1 MLYHRRKILLALL
14 EVFGGNLTAK
24 QLQKY
29 LFLVT
34 RKQDNKSYDFIP
46 YYYGC
51 FSFQANQ
58 DIIALAKRGYLS
70 ITEEETGR
78 HIKTTKSGCYFM
90 MLDVF
95 EQQIVREVKEN
106 FGTLTQKDLIR
117 YTYLNYPYYAIKS
130 VIAADVLNED
140 EIVKINKQKRTF
152 DTPQLFTIGYEGK
165 TLEQYIN
172 LLIINDVHLLC
183 DVRKNAYSQKY
194 GFSKSQLEKACV
206 GVGIK
211 YVHIPQLGIESEFRQ
226 DIRSQ
231 KDYDNLFEFYEENTL
246 KQNQEYLLKVRE
258 LIDSEKRIA
267 LTCFEHNPKE
277 CHRARVAKHLMLLP
291 DIKYELKHLM

>member
-226 DIRSQ
+226 DLRSQ
-231 KDYDNLFEFYEENTL
+231 KDYDNLFEFYEKNTL
-246 KQNQEYLLKVRE
+246 KQNQEYLLKVRG

>member
-1 MLYHRRKILLALL
+1 MMYRQRK
-14 EVFGGNLTAK
+14 VKYYVDFQGFG
-24 QLQKY
+24 
-29 LFLVT
+29 
-34 RKQDNKSYDFIP
+34 
-46 YYYGC
+46 
-51 FSFQANQ
+51 
-58 DIIALAKRGYLS
+58 
-70 ITEEETGR
+70 EM
-78 HIKTTKSGCYFM
+78 SGCGSSWLKTNLKFVCSLTFLLQASFFEKEVL

-95 EQQIVREVKEN
+95 EQEIVREVKEN

-130 VIAADVLNED
+130 VIAADILNDE

-226 DIRSQ
+226 DLRSQ

-258 LIDSEKRIA
+258 LVDSEKRIA

-291 DIKYELKHLM
+291 DIEYELKHLM

>member
-117 YTYLNYPYYAIKS
+117 YTYLNYPYYAIRS

-226 DIRSQ
+226 DLRSQ

>member
-152 DTPQLFTIGYEGK
+152 DASQLFTIGYEGK

-206 GVGIK
+206 SVGIK

-226 DIRSQ
+226 DLRSQ

>member
-226 DIRSQ
+226 DLRSQ

-246 KQNQEYLLKVRE
+246 KQNQEYLLKVRG

>member
-1 MLYHRRKILLALL
+1 M
-14 EVFGGNLTAK
+14 
-24 QLQKY
+24 
-29 LFLVT
+29 
-34 RKQDNKSYDFIP
+34 
-46 YYYGC
+46 
-51 FSFQANQ
+51 
-58 DIIALAKRGYLS
+58 
-70 ITEEETGR
+70 
-78 HIKTTKSGCYFM
+78 
-90 MLDVF
+90 
-95 EQQIVREVKEN
+95 
-106 FGTLTQKDLIR
+106 TQKDLIR

-226 DIRSQ
+226 DLRSQ

>member
-117 YTYLNYPYYAIKS
+117 YTYLNYPYYAIRS

-226 DIRSQ
+226 DLRSQ

-246 KQNQEYLLKVRE
+246 KQNQEYLLKVRG

>member
-246 KQNQEYLLKVRE
+246 KQNQEYLLKVRG

>member
-226 DIRSQ
+226 DLRSQ

-246 KQNQEYLLKVRE
+246 KQNQEYLLKVSE

>member
-14 EVFGGNLTAK
+14 EVFGGDLTAK

-226 DIRSQ
+226 DLRSQ
-231 KDYDNLFEFYEENTL
+231 KDYDNLFEFYEKNTL

>member
-106 FGTLTQKDLIR
+106 FDTLTQKDLIR

-130 VIAADVLNED
+130 VIAADVLNEE

-226 DIRSQ
+226 DLRSQ

-246 KQNQEYLLKVRE
+246 KQNQEYLLKVRG

>member
-226 DIRSQ
+226 DLRSQ

-291 DIKYELKHLM
+291 DIKYELKHLI

>member
-106 FGTLTQKDLIR
+106 FDTLTQKDLIR

-226 DIRSQ
+226 DLRSQ

-246 KQNQEYLLKVRE
+246 KQNQEYLLKVRG

>member
-226 DIRSQ
+226 DLRSQ

>member
-226 DIRSQ
+226 DLRSQ

-246 KQNQEYLLKVRE
+246 KQNQEYLLKVSE

-291 DIKYELKHLM
+291 DIKYELKHLI